1 MIRLAIFLILT
12 IVLYK
17 LLRHLLKSPTKS
29 RQPDEQLD
37 KYTAELVR
45 DPQCGTYILPAQGT
59 PARVGNELH
68 HFCSERCRDQFLAG
82 HSEEEQREK
91 E

>member
-1 MIRLAIFLILT
+1 MIRLAIFLFLT

-17 LLRHLLKSPTKS
+17 LLRHLLKSSTRP
-29 RQPDEQLD
+29 QEPDEQLD

-59 PARVGNELH
+59 PARLGHELH
-68 HFCSERCRDQFLAG
+68 YFCSERCRDQFLAG
-82 HSEEEQREK
+82 HSEEEHREK

>member
-1 MIRLAIFLILT
+1 MIRLAIFLFLT

-17 LLRHLLKSPTKS
+17 LLRHLLKSSTRP
-29 RQPDEQLD
+29 QEPDEQLD

-59 PARVGNELH
+59 PARLGHDPLQHIAVVLVEL
-68 HFCSERCRDQFLAG
+68 CAG
-82 HSEEEQREK
+82 LEFTG
-91 E
+91 